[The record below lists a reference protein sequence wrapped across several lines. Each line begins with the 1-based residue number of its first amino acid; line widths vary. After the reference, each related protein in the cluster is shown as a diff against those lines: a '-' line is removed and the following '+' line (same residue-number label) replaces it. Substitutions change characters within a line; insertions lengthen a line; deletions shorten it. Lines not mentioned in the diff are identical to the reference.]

1 MNDDHD
7 EMVQNWIDECA
18 ANGWDI
24 NGVPLNSDS
33 KPSPWVAEEAPKLG
47 FPGRPKNKACDRER
61 LSVLAC
67 DTSSEECS
75 PAQRQ
80 GVKNG

>member
-33 KPSPWVAEEAPKLG
+33 TPSPWVAEEAPKLG
-47 FPGRPKNKACDRER
+47 FPGRPKDKTRDRER
-61 LSVLAC
+61 LSVLS
-67 DTSSEECS
+67 DTVSFE
-75 PAQRQ
+75 PAKAAD
-80 GVKNG
+80 GA